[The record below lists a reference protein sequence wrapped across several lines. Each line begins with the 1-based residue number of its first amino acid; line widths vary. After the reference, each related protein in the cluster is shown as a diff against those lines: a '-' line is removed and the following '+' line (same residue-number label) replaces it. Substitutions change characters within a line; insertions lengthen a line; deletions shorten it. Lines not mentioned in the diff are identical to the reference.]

1 MKKEE
6 IKVKVTYTE
15 GFEKR
20 FTKSCID
27 QLKKREE
34 QQLQSSVKQKK
45 EAVAQGREVQ
55 MEALIMKLN
64 KCIQE
69 EYDRMKESGY
79 SEKKV
84 EQLIRDVRWTEPEL
98 AAYIKKKIGKMHES
112 EAIRQNKLPQ

>member
-1 MKKEE
+1 
-6 IKVKVTYTE
+6 
-15 GFEKR
+15 
-20 FTKSCID
+20 
-27 QLKKREE
+27 
-34 QQLQSSVKQKK
+34 
-45 EAVAQGREVQ
+45 
-55 MEALIMKLN
+55 MKLN

-112 EAIRQNKLPQ
+112 EAIR